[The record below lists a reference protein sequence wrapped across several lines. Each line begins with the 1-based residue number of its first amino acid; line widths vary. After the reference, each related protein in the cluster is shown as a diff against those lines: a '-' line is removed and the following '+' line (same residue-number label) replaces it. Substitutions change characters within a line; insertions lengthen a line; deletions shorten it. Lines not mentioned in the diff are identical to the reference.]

1 MEKISG
7 FIGEYEFL
15 NNDYTCKVQDP
26 SGLEYT
32 NVTSAIIAMRTDD
45 LGCRR
50 KFTRINGNKAR
61 KKESSIPLTNIF
73 YKKDKNK
80 YLHNLILDKFTRN
93 QDLKEKLLATGEA
106 ELINSVTYSDR
117 IYGVQY
123 GEGKNLLGKILMQ
136 VRDEIK

>member
-1 MEKISG
+1 MEKING
-7 FIGEYEFL
+7 FIDEYDFL

-32 NVTSAIIAMRTDD
+32 NVTSAIISMRTDD

-50 KFTRINGNKAR
+50 KFTRINGSKAR

-73 YKKDKNK
+73 YEADKNK

-106 ELINSVTYSDR
+106 ELINNVTYPDK